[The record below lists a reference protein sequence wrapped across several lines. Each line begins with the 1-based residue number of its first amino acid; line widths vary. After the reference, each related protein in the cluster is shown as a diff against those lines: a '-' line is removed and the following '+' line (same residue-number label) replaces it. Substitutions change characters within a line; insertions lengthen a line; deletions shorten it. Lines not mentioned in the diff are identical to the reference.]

1 MKVAPRRRQAVEFQ
15 ASGGEMADGREAVR
29 ELLAGG
35 RPAWDRFAREYR
47 LVVLKAVHT
56 AARRFRAGEA
66 DVEDAA
72 SQVFF
77 ELIQNDGRTLR
88 AYRGDSALTTWLT
101 VVAYRIATREFVR
114 RIRAREVEAAK
125 PVALP
130 PVRDQEVFEI
140 LERLPDLDRRALVM
154 FHIDD
159 CSYREISEQLGIPQ
173 NQVGMVLLRAREKL
187 AKVLNPGPQ
196 K

>member
-1 MKVAPRRRQAVEFQ
+1 LV
-15 ASGGEMADGREAVR
+15 DGREAVR

-35 RPAWDRFAREYR
+35 RQAWDRFAREYR

-56 AARRFRAGEA
+56 AARRFRASEA

-72 SQVFF
+72 SQVFM
-77 ELIQNDGRTLR
+77 ELFQNDGRALR

-114 RIRAREVEAAK
+114 MVRARAVDAAK
-125 PVALP
+125 PAALP
-130 PVRDQEVFEI
+130 VERDAEVLEF
-140 LERLPDLDRRALVM
+140 LERLPELDRRALVM
-154 FHIDD
+154 FHVDD
-159 CSYREISEQLGIPQ
+159 RSYKEIAEQLGIPQ

-187 AKVLNPGPQ
+187 AKVIKPEPE

>member
-1 MKVAPRRRQAVEFQ
+1 MV
-15 ASGGEMADGREAVR
+15 DGREAVR

-72 SQVFF
+72 SQVFI
-77 ELIQNDGRTLR
+77 ELFQHEGRALR
-88 AYRGDSALTTWLT
+88 AYRGESALTTWLT

-114 RIRAREVEAAK
+114 QVRAHEVEAAK
-125 PVALP
+125 PVP
-130 PVRDQEVFEI
+130 TPVVRDAEVLEY
-140 LERLPDLDRRALVM
+140 LERLPEVDRRALVM
-154 FHIDD
+154 FHVED
-159 CSYREISEQLGIPQ
+159 CSYREIADQLDIPF

-187 AKVLNPGPQ
+187 AKVLKPTAE

>member
-1 MKVAPRRRQAVEFQ
+1 MV
-15 ASGGEMADGREAVR
+15 DGRDAVR

-77 ELIQNDGRTLR
+77 ELFQGEGRALR
-88 AYRGDSALTTWLT
+88 AYRGESALTTWLT

-114 RIRAREVEAAK
+114 QARAREVEASK
-125 PVALP
+125 PVPTPAP
-130 PVRDQEVFEI
+130 RDSEVLEF
-140 LERLPDLDRRALVM
+140 LERLPELDRRALVM
-154 FHIDD
+154 FHVDD
-159 CSYREISEQLGIPQ
+159 RSYKEIAEQLGIAL

-187 AKVLNPGPQ
+187 AKVLQPEPEE
-196 K
+196 

>member
-1 MKVAPRRRQAVEFQ
+1 
-15 ASGGEMADGREAVR
+15 MADGREAVR

-35 RPAWDRFAREYR
+35 RQAWDRFARDYR

-72 SQVFF
+72 SQVFI
-77 ELIQNDGRTLR
+77 ELFQDDGRALK

-114 RIRAREVEAAK
+114 RVRSREVEAAK
-125 PVALP
+125 PAP
-130 PVRDQEVFEI
+130 TAPERDAEVLEY
-140 LERLPDLDRRALVM
+140 LERLPELDRRALVM
-154 FHIDD
+154 FHVDD
-159 CSYREISEQLGIPQ
+159 RSYKEIADQLGIPL

-187 AKVLNPGPQ
+187 AKVLRPDPEN
-196 K
+196 

>member
-1 MKVAPRRRQAVEFQ
+1 
-15 ASGGEMADGREAVR
+15 MADGREAVR

-72 SQVFF
+72 SQVFI
-77 ELIQNDGRTLR
+77 ELFQEDGRALR
-88 AYRGDSALTTWLT
+88 AYRGESALTTWLT
-101 VVAYRIATREFVR
+101 VVAYRIATREFAR
-114 RIRAREVEAAK
+114 RVRAREVEAAK
-125 PVALP
+125 PVSAP
-130 PVRDQEVFEI
+130 PARDAEVFET
-140 LERLPDLDRRALVM
+140 LERLPELDRRALVM
-154 FHIDD
+154 FHVDD
-159 CSYREISEQLGIPQ
+159 SSYKEISEQLGIPL

-187 AKVLNPGPQ
+187 AKVLRPSRE

>member
-1 MKVAPRRRQAVEFQ
+1 
-15 ASGGEMADGREAVR
+15 MADGREAVR

-72 SQVFF
+72 SQVFI
-77 ELIQNDGRTLR
+77 ELFQNDGRALR
-88 AYRGDSALTTWLT
+88 AYRGESALTTWLT

-114 RIRAREVEAAK
+114 HIRAREVEAAK
-125 PVALP
+125 PA
-130 PVRDQEVFEI
+130 PVEVIRDAEVLEY
-140 LERLPDLDRRALVM
+140 LERLPEMDRRALVM
-154 FHIDD
+154 FHVDD
-159 CSYREISEQLGIPQ
+159 CSYQEIAGQLGIPV

-187 AKVLNPGPQ
+187 AKVLRPVAE

>member
-1 MKVAPRRRQAVEFQ
+1 
-15 ASGGEMADGREAVR
+15 MAEGREAVR
-29 ELLAGG
+29 ELLSGG
-35 RPAWDRFAREYR
+35 RQAWDRFARDYR

-72 SQVFF
+72 SQVFI
-77 ELIQNDGRTLR
+77 ELFQDDGRALR

-114 RIRAREVEAAK
+114 RIRSREVEAAK
-125 PVALP
+125 PAPSV
-130 PVRDQEVFEI
+130 VERDAEVLEY
-140 LERLPDLDRRALVM
+140 LERLPELDRRALVM
-154 FHIDD
+154 FHVDD
-159 CSYREISEQLGIPQ
+159 RSYKEIADQLGLPL

-187 AKVLNPGPQ
+187 AKVLKPEPE

>member
-1 MKVAPRRRQAVEFQ
+1 M
-15 ASGGEMADGREAVR
+15 GDGREAVR

-35 RPAWDRFAREYR
+35 RQAWDRFARDYR

-72 SQVFF
+72 SQVFI
-77 ELIQNDGRTLR
+77 ELFQDDGRALK

-114 RIRAREVEAAK
+114 RLRAREVEAAK
-125 PVALP
+125 PAP
-130 PVRDQEVFEI
+130 APAERDAEV
-140 LERLPDLDRRALVM
+140 LEYLGRLPELDRRALVM
-154 FHIDD
+154 FHVDD
-159 CSYREISEQLGIPQ
+159 RSYKEIADQLGIPL

-187 AKVLNPGPQ
+187 AKVLRPDPEN
-196 K
+196 

>member
-1 MKVAPRRRQAVEFQ
+1 
-15 ASGGEMADGREAVR
+15 MADGKEAVR
-29 ELLAGG
+29 VLLAGG
-35 RPAWDRFAREYR
+35 REAWDRFARDYR

-72 SQVFF
+72 SQVFM
-77 ELIQNDGRTLR
+77 ELFQQDGRALR
-88 AYRGDSALTTWLT
+88 AYRGESALTTWLT

-114 RIRAREVEAAK
+114 RVRAREVEAAK
-125 PVALP
+125 PAPSWVE
-130 PVRDQEVFEI
+130 RDAEVLEF
-140 LERLPDLDRRALVM
+140 LERLPELDRRALVM
-154 FHIDD
+154 FHVDD
-159 CSYREISEQLGIPQ
+159 RSYKEIADQLDVPL

-187 AKVLNPGPQ
+187 ARVLQAPPE

>member
-1 MKVAPRRRQAVEFQ
+1 
-15 ASGGEMADGREAVR
+15 MAEGREAVR

-35 RPAWDRFAREYR
+35 RQAWDRFAREYR

-72 SQVFF
+72 SQVFI
-77 ELIQNDGRTLR
+77 ELFQDDGRALK

-114 RIRAREVEAAK
+114 RVRAREVEAAK
-125 PVALP
+125 PSPSP
-130 PVRDQEVFEI
+130 PERDAEVLEY
-140 LERLPDLDRRALVM
+140 LERLPELDRRALVM
-154 FHIDD
+154 FHVDD
-159 CSYREISEQLGIPQ
+159 RSYKEISDQLGIPL

-187 AKVLNPGPQ
+187 ARVLRPGPE

>member
-1 MKVAPRRRQAVEFQ
+1 MAPGPKAAPPRQGRAAGGAMVE
-15 ASGGEMADGREAVR
+15 GREAVR
-29 ELLAGG
+29 ELLSGG
-35 RPAWDRFAREYR
+35 RQAWDRFARDYR

-72 SQVFF
+72 SQVFI
-77 ELIQNDGRTLR
+77 ELFQDEGRALR

-125 PVALP
+125 PAPSAVE
-130 PVRDQEVFEI
+130 RDAEVLEY
-140 LERLPDLDRRALVM
+140 LERLPELDRRALVM
-154 FHIDD
+154 FHVDD
-159 CSYREISEQLGIPQ
+159 RSYKEIADQLGIPL

-187 AKVLNPGPQ
+187 AKVLKPEPE

>member
-1 MKVAPRRRQAVEFQ
+1 
-15 ASGGEMADGREAVR
+15 MAEGRDAVR
-29 ELLAGG
+29 ELLSGG
-35 RPAWDRFAREYR
+35 REAWDRFARDYR

-72 SQVFF
+72 SQVFI
-77 ELIQNDGRTLR
+77 ELFQDDGRALR
-88 AYRGDSALTTWLT
+88 AYRGDSAITTWLT

-125 PVALP
+125 PAPSAVE
-130 PVRDQEVFEI
+130 RDAEVLEY
-140 LERLPDLDRRALVM
+140 LERLPELDRRALVM
-154 FHIDD
+154 FHVDD
-159 CSYREISEQLGIPQ
+159 RSYKEIADQLGIPL

-187 AKVLNPGPQ
+187 AKVLKPDPEN
-196 K
+196 

>member
-1 MKVAPRRRQAVEFQ
+1 MWSRRGRQAVEFP
-15 ASGGEMADGREAVR
+15 GVWGVLMADGREAVR

-72 SQVFF
+72 SQVFI
-77 ELIQNDGRTLR
+77 ELFQDDGKALR
-88 AYRGDSALTTWLT
+88 AYRGESALTTWLT

-114 RIRAREVEAAK
+114 RIRSREVEAAK
-125 PVALP
+125 PVVEP
-130 PVRDQEVFEI
+130 PVRDAEVFET
-140 LERLPDLDRRALVM
+140 LERLPEIDRRALVM
-154 FHIDD
+154 FHVDD
-159 CSYREISEQLGIPQ
+159 CSYKEIADQLRIPL

-187 AKVLNPGPQ
+187 SKVLKPSPEN
-196 K
+196 

>member
-1 MKVAPRRRQAVEFQ
+1 
-15 ASGGEMADGREAVR
+15 MADGREAVR

-72 SQVFF
+72 SQVFI
-77 ELIQNDGRTLR
+77 ELFQDDGKALR
-88 AYRGDSALTTWLT
+88 AYRGESALTTWLT

-114 RIRAREVEAAK
+114 RIRSKEVEAAK
-125 PVALP
+125 PVAEP
-130 PVRDQEVFEI
+130 PARDAEVFET
-140 LERLPDLDRRALVM
+140 LERLPEIDRRALVM
-154 FHIDD
+154 FHVDD
-159 CSYREISEQLGIPQ
+159 CSYKEIADQLRIPL

-187 AKVLNPGPQ
+187 ARVLKPEPE